1 MTVTVQVEN
10 VSRDVLGIALP
21 SIRSNNRNTRRS
33 WRRTSVSNAL
43 RSPPTSVRRDPDRII
58 GHHTR
63 PRRAAAKNS
72 LGVSCP
78 ISRLMGH
85 GRRTRAIRP
94 ADDRRAPRS
103 GVSPLAATSRSF
115 RRACSRAAR
124 PRSSFRDRSP
134 YTVVQRETSG
144 SHGDQ
149 RYLTP
154 SRVRPN
160 SICTLPRQS
169 LWRTTSILRAG
180 RCADLRPSAWRC
192 RRDARSPAPSAS
204 YRPRSGVAG
213 DIVTRPRAT
222 HSRSVALAGHIDRRR
237 VPSHRRE
244 SVGEHA
250 RAPPSLLRAGPAH
263 APRQSIDGGR
273 TLTQQLP
280 RVP

>member
-1 MTVTVQVEN
+1 
-10 VSRDVLGIALP
+10 
-21 SIRSNNRNTRRS
+21 
-33 WRRTSVSNAL
+33 
-43 RSPPTSVRRDPDRII
+43 
-58 GHHTR
+58 
-63 PRRAAAKNS
+63 
-72 LGVSCP
+72 
-78 ISRLMGH
+78 MGH

-134 YTVVQRETSG
+134 YHVVQRETSG

-154 SRVRPN
+154 FRVRPN

-169 LWRTTSILRAG
+169 RRRTTSILRAG

-250 RAPPSLLRAGPAH
+250 RAPLRSSEPGRRMLHGNRSTGGGPH
-263 APRQSIDGGR
+263 AA
-273 TLTQQLP
+273 LP
-280 RVP
+280 RVPAHEGDDSARLTALRRGTQTNRSRAAHAIHIGGRARMGAPAEVQTRVE